1 MVQPAE
7 MRYKR
12 VGIARKNEGWLPA
25 MAGEDPYVA
34 MPSTVSQT
42 GGYRGDPVLRRTRP
56 TRSQGKGGD
65 GRSNRHALWADWEST
80 SWMIPRRTCV

>member
-42 GGYRGDPVLRRTRP
+42 GGV
-56 TRSQGKGGD
+56 
-65 GRSNRHALWADWEST
+65 
-80 SWMIPRRTCV
+80 